1 MAEGLQIRI
10 AADVEAALRSLAN
23 IQRELEKTKLAGDN
37 AAKGA
42 DAAARGFSK
51 LPQSANQA
59 TLAMSNLGR
68 VVQDAPFGFIA
79 IANNLD
85 PLLQS
90 FQQLQKTSGG
100 TTGALKSLL
109 GSLTGP
115 GGIALALSA
124 VTSAITFAQIGFDRW
139 FGGLSKNKGVVD
151 EQAKEFAR
159 LQEVIRSL
167 GGSVNNLSTEF
178 GASANA
184 QISKINALIA
194 VVNNLNATDEER
206 QNALRQL
213 QQLNKAYFGDVTLSA
228 KGLELLKSRQ
238 DEYNKALQNQSAQQG
253 FVNKLNDAEVESAKV
268 ENKVAALQKQ
278 LINLRA
284 ELARTPRFEIKGQ
297 TEVETKRYRDL
308 QSQITN
314 VNNEL
319 KGQQSALDQLNDAR
333 GRLQQGLSQTV
344 TAGVGFK
351 PLVEDKTNITNTI
364 QDVIAEAKRIAAAT
378 DESIDIRLN
387 LNPLDTEAEQFQ
399 KAKAFLD
406 KWKSGAF
413 KFTLQQPQ
421 EVEYPVDIKLV
432 FGKPSDKSDS
442 LLDIAGQINQ
452 FIEDT
457 KSALAPALKNI
468 TPFTA
473 IIEEQR
479 RKYFDTSGVVID
491 LSLPQTKVDV
501 KNFKKG
507 VDAANKEIDEISE
520 GFKQNIANA
529 LQTGLEG
536 IGESLGELVSGQD
549 FGKSILNVMS
559 TLLSAIGK
567 ALIAYGI
574 AKEGIDKILGPAG
587 IAIPGSTAILLGI
600 GAIAA
605 SSLLKNFGG
614 ARAEGG
620 PVSGNKTYLV
630 GERGPELFVPNVA
643 GTIVPNDQIP
653 SFGQGLASMLTGG
666 GRGGTTLR
674 GQDIILAY
682 ARTQRS
688 QLRVNG

>member
-1 MAEGLQIRI
+1 MADGLQIRI
-10 AADVEAALRSLAN
+10 AADVEAALRSL
-23 IQRELEKTKLAGDN
+23 QQVQKQLEKTQLAGES

-109 GSLTGP
+109 GSLSGP

-151 EQAKEFAR
+151 EQAKEFQR

-167 GGSVNNLSTEF
+167 GGSVGNLTIEF

-184 QISKINALIA
+184 QISKVNALIA

-206 QNALRQL
+206 QNALTQL

-238 DEYNKALQNQSAQQG
+238 DEYNKALQNQAAQQG
-253 FVNKLNDAEVESAKV
+253 FINKLNDAEVESAKV
-268 ENKVAALQKQ
+268 ENRVASLQKQ
-278 LINLRA
+278 LVNLRS

-297 TEVETKRYRDL
+297 TEVETKRYREL
-308 QSQITN
+308 QYQITT

-319 KGQQSALDQLNDAR
+319 KNQESALNGLTDAR
-333 GRLQQGLSQTV
+333 SRLQQGISQTV

-351 PLVEDKTNITNTI
+351 PLVEDKTSINKGV
-364 QDVIAEAKRIAAAT
+364 QDIIAEAKRISAAT
-378 DESIDIRLN
+378 DETISLKLN
-387 LNPLDTEAEQFQ
+387 ITPFDSEAEQFE
-399 KAKAFLD
+399 KSKEFLD
-406 KWKSGAF
+406 KFKAGLYRYALTVPAAEINLPIALPKETSSIKEGVTAFGAVLSKEINDYFKSNTVIDYSLILAQLQKGAAKNNNFTFLNFSGLTKEAQELAQTGQMIANMFTPSLEAMIDAIGRGENAF
-413 KFTLQQPQ
+413 KAFGEGVKAVLVQVIQ
-421 EVEYPVDIKLV
+421 KL
-432 FGKPSDKSDS
+432 
-442 LLDIAGQINQ
+442 
-452 FIEDT
+452 
-457 KSALAPALKNI
+457 
-468 TPFTA
+468 
-473 IIEEQR
+473 
-479 RKYFDTSGVVID
+479 
-491 LSLPQTKVDV
+491 
-501 KNFKKG
+501 
-507 VDAANKEIDEISE
+507 AA
-520 GFKQNIANA
+520 
-529 LQTGLEG
+529 
-536 IGESLGELVSGQD
+536 
-549 FGKSILNVMS
+549 
-559 TLLSAIGK
+559 
-567 ALIAYGI
+567 
-574 AKEGIDKILGPAG
+574 
-587 IAIPGSTAILLGI
+587 TAILAGVLAALFPGGLGGSQGF
-600 GAIAA
+600 GAIFGK
-605 SSLLKNFGG
+605 LLGF
-614 ARAEGG
+614 RANGG
-620 PVSGNKTYLV
+620 PVTGNSPYIV
-630 GERGPELFVPNVA
+630 GERGPELFVPTVSGNV
-643 GTIVPNDQIP
+643 VPNNSIG
-653 SFGQGLASMLTGG
+653 SFMGG
-666 GRGGTTLR
+666 RMGDNGRGGTTLR

-688 QLRVNG
+688 QIRVNG

>member
-1 MAEGLQIRI
+1 MADGLQIRI
-10 AADVEAALRSLAN
+10 AADVEAALRSL
-23 IQRELEKTKLAGDN
+23 QQVQKQLEKTQLAGES

-109 GSLTGP
+109 GSLSGP

-151 EQAKEFAR
+151 EQAKEFQR

-167 GGSVNNLSTEF
+167 GGSVGNLTIEF

-184 QISKINALIA
+184 QISKVNALIA

-206 QNALRQL
+206 QNALTQL

-238 DEYNKALQNQSAQQG
+238 DEYNKALQNQAAQQG
-253 FVNKLNDAEVESAKV
+253 FINKLNDAEVESAKV
-268 ENKVAALQKQ
+268 ENRVASLQKQ
-278 LINLRA
+278 LVNLRS

-297 TEVETKRYRDL
+297 TEVETKRYREL
-308 QSQITN
+308 QNQITT

-319 KGQQSALDQLNDAR
+319 KNQESALNGLTDAR
-333 GRLQQGLSQTV
+333 SRLQQGISQTV

-351 PLVEDKTNITNTI
+351 PLVEDKTSINKGV
-364 QDVIAEAKRIAAAT
+364 QDIIAEAKRISAAT
-378 DESIDIRLN
+378 DETISLKLN
-387 LNPLDTEAEQFQ
+387 ITPFDSEAEQFE
-399 KAKAFLD
+399 KSKEFLD
-406 KWKSGAF
+406 KFKAGLYRYALTVPAAEINLPIALPKETSSIKEGVTAFGAVLSKEINDYFKSNTVIDYSLILAQLQKGAAKNNNFTFLNFSGLTKEAQELAQTGQMIANMFTPSLEAMIDAIGRGENAF
-413 KFTLQQPQ
+413 KAFGEGVKAVLVQVIQ
-421 EVEYPVDIKLV
+421 KL
-432 FGKPSDKSDS
+432 
-442 LLDIAGQINQ
+442 
-452 FIEDT
+452 
-457 KSALAPALKNI
+457 
-468 TPFTA
+468 
-473 IIEEQR
+473 
-479 RKYFDTSGVVID
+479 
-491 LSLPQTKVDV
+491 
-501 KNFKKG
+501 
-507 VDAANKEIDEISE
+507 AA
-520 GFKQNIANA
+520 
-529 LQTGLEG
+529 
-536 IGESLGELVSGQD
+536 
-549 FGKSILNVMS
+549 
-559 TLLSAIGK
+559 
-567 ALIAYGI
+567 
-574 AKEGIDKILGPAG
+574 
-587 IAIPGSTAILLGI
+587 TAILAGVLAALFPGGLGGSQGF
-600 GAIAA
+600 GAIFGK
-605 SSLLKNFGG
+605 LLGF
-614 ARAEGG
+614 RANGG
-620 PVSGNKTYLV
+620 PVTGNSPYIV
-630 GERGPELFVPNVA
+630 GERGPELFVPTVSGNV
-643 GTIVPNDQIP
+643 VPNNSIG
-653 SFGQGLASMLTGG
+653 SFMGG
-666 GRGGTTLR
+666 RMGDNGRGGTTLR

-688 QLRVNG
+688 QIRVNG